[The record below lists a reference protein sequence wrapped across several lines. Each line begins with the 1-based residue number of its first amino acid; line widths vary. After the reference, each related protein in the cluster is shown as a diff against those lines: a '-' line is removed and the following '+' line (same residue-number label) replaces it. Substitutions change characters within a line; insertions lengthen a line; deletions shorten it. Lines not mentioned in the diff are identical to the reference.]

1 MLDENCDDNEY
12 EDDEYDDDDD
22 DDDETSC
29 QEAELVAAL
38 EELQT
43 AFSEFDRLLKN
54 YDLHEWNRWKAGG
67 KLVSNEFI
75 SMYPDAEK
83 CIEGLL

>member
-22 DDDETSC
+22 DDETSC
-29 QEAELVAAL
+29 QAELVVAL

-54 YDLHEWNRWKAGG
+54 SYPHVWNRWKAGG